1 MALHYHARFFIVLF
15 RMMLCMGLPELA
27 SMEDVDFLMN
37 SLMYQ
42 RIAGDEVRAEFE
54 KICEDV
60 VKGELFVSI
69 NWFFHSVK
77 HM

>member
-1 MALHYHARFFIVLF
+1 MVLYNHSRFFLVLF
-15 RMMLCMGLPELA
+15 RMMLCMGLPEL
-27 SMEDVDFLMN
+27 STMEDVNFLKN
-37 SLMYQ
+37 SLMYD
-42 RIAGDEVRAEFE
+42 RIEQEEVRLEFQ